1 MGGGEPA
8 ADGRPGAGP
17 AADGREATGRGDSI
31 EGRVAENRWFWLLL
45 LWEGPRRDQDEE
57 AADRIQRAH
66 LGHLFELE
74 ARGRLTLFGP
84 VRDAGALLGIG
95 VLTVPT
101 IEEAEALIADDPAV
115 RAGRLRAEVRPWFA
129 RPGAG
134 LPAVGADRAEGDA
147 SPAVEAPSAS
157 ETAAS
162 GEHDGRPTRE
172 PAQDLAMYGEL
183 AGWFHLLTSPADY
196 ADEAAV
202 ILRLLREAVDGPL
215 ETMLELGSGGGN
227 TASHLGAHLRLTLT
241 DLSPA
246 MLDVSRPI
254 NPGAEHLV
262 GDMRSLRLGRTFDA
276 VLIHDAVVYLTTA
289 ADLRAAMDTAWA
301 HLRPGG
307 ALVIC
312 PDHVAETFKPST
324 EHGGHDGDGRALRYL
339 EWAYDPDPSDT
350 TYTTDFAILTREGD
364 RVSLRH
370 DRHVEGLFA
379 RRTWLELLASVGF
392 EARTVP
398 DEWGRDLF
406 VARRPPSS

>member
-1 MGGGEPA
+1 MGDEGPG
-8 ADGRPGAGP
+8 ADRRHDAGP
-17 AADGREATGRGDSI
+17 AAKRPHDAGRGDPI
-31 EGRVAENRWFWLLL
+31 DARVAENRWFWLLL

-57 AADRIQRAH
+57 TADRIQRAH

-74 ARGRLTLFGP
+74 ARGLLTLFGP
-84 VRDAGALLGIG
+84 VRTAGELLGIG

-101 IEEAEALIADDPAV
+101 IDEAEALIADDPAV

-129 RPGAG
+129 RPASR
-134 LPAVGADRAEGDA
+134 LPASGADRPDG
-147 SPAVEAPSAS
+147 EAPPAPAAAPAAGGEQTDDPSR
-157 ETAAS
+157 EAAS
-162 GEHDGRPTRE
+162 G
-172 PAQDLAMYGEL
+172 LAMYGAL
-183 AGWFHLLTSPADY
+183 AGWFHLLTPPADY

-202 ILRLLREAVDGPL
+202 ILRLLREAAEGPL
-215 ETMLELGSGGGN
+215 ETLLELGSGGGN

-246 MLDVSRPI
+246 MLDVSRTI

-262 GDMRSLRLGRTFDA
+262 GDMRTLRLGRTFDA

-289 ADLRAAMDTAWA
+289 ADLRAAMETAWA

-312 PDHVAETFKPST
+312 PDHVAETFEPST

-350 TYTTDFAILTREGD
+350 AYTTDFAILTREGD
-364 RVSLRH
+364 HVEVRH
-370 DRHVEGLFA
+370 DRHVEGLFP
-379 RRTWLELLASVGF
+379 RQVWLELLAAVGF
-392 EARTVP
+392 EARSVP

-406 VARRPPSS
+406 VGRRPSSG

>member
-1 MGGGEPA
+1 MGDGRPA
-8 ADGRPGAGP
+8 ADRGHDAERDEPI
-17 AADGREATGRGDSI
+17 EA
-31 EGRVAENRWFWLLL
+31 RVAENRWFWLLL
-45 LWEGPRRDQDEE
+45 LWEGPRRDQDEDT
-57 AADRIQRAH
+57 ADRIQRAH

-74 ARGRLTLFGP
+74 ASGRLTLFGP

-101 IEEAEALIADDPAV
+101 IEEAERLIADDPAV

-134 LPAVGADRAEGDA
+134 LPASGSDRPDGGAPPATRAGAAGGGGEA
-147 SPAVEAPSAS
+147 SS
-157 ETAAS
+157 
-162 GEHDGRPTRE
+162 PTPERT
-172 PAQDLAMYGEL
+172 PDLAMYGEL

-202 ILRLLREAVDGPL
+202 ILQLLREAVDGPL

-246 MLDVSRPI
+246 MLDVSRTI

-289 ADLRAAMDTAWA
+289 ADLRAAIETAWA

-364 RVSLRH
+364 RVSVRH
-370 DRHVEGLFA
+370 DRHVEGLFP

-392 EARTVP
+392 ESRAVP

-406 VARRPPSS
+406 VAGRPLSS